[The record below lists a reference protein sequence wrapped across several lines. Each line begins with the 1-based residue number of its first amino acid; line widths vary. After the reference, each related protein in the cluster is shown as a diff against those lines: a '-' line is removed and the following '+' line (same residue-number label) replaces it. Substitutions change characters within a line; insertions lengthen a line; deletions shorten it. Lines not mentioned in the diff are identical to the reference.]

1 MAYFRNGEAHSA
13 TERRRSLQAAPPL
26 TSRGAVSLPLPYLL
40 GLALSISTLSSL
52 LPVLFALPC
61 CIIYPMNLREMRN
74 KC

>member
-1 MAYFRNGEAHSA
+1 MAYFRNGEAQSTA
-13 TERRRSLQAAPPL
+13 ERRRSLKAAPPL
-26 TSRGAVSLPLPYLL
+26 TSSRGVSFPLPYLL
-40 GLALSISTLSSL
+40 GLALFISTLSSL